1 MLFLYRLLP
10 GLLLAACSIAA
21 VAQAPAPDAT
31 AIMARVASNQDKA
44 EDARTRY
51 TYVQHAHVVSRKGK
65 TIMCEETTDSRIT
78 PSPKGYDAKL
88 IQLDG
93 RLFAKGKYVSYTR
106 LPTAKKS
113 DDSKVEAD
121 READQDSVTIE
132 VAGDDTDRD
141 LVENMRQGLTSS
153 DSKDG
158 INQRLFPL
166 STKGQEDYQFQLM
179 GRERMN
185 GRDVF
190 HIVFRPKDKNEFGW
204 KGDAYIDTVDYQPV
218 VVSTDMARKVPLAV
232 RTLLGTNVPGL
243 GFTITYAPQPEGVWF
258 PVTLGTEFKL
268 HVLFFFSREIL
279 ISAQNRDFEKTHVT
293 SRIIPPEEASAPKE

>member
-1 MLFLYRLLP
+1 MPVLNWFVP
-10 GLLLAACSIAA
+10 GLLLTVCSISGL
-21 VAQAPAPDAT
+21 AQQPAPDAA
-31 AIMARVASNQDKA
+31 AIMAKVAANQDKA

-65 TIMCEETTDSRIT
+65 TVMCEETTDARIT
-78 PSPKGYDAKL
+78 PSSKGYAAKL
-88 IQLDG
+88 LKLDG
-93 RLFAKGKYVSYTR
+93 RLLAKGKYLSYTQQ
-106 LPTAKKS
+106 LPAKKS

-121 READQDSVTIE
+121 HDSVTIE

-141 LVENMRQGLTSS
+141 LVENMRQGLTS
-153 DSKDG
+153 DNSKDG

-166 STKGQEDYQFQLM
+166 STKGQEDYRFQLI

-185 GRDVF
+185 GCDVF
-190 HIVFRPKDKNEFGW
+190 HIVFRPKDKNDFGW

-243 GFTITYAPQPEGVWF
+243 GFIITYAPQPEGVWF

-279 ISAQNRDFEKTHVT
+279 ISVQNRDFEKTHVT
-293 SRIIPPEEASAPKE
+293 SRIIPAEEAGAPR